1 MKKKPRPTA
10 RHTASASARTRR
22 KSSRCSISRSATRR
36 EKRSTATPPPE
47 KSGRPVLV
55 FLPNSREK
63 KLVATALTGA
73 AIRAEIFET
82 LDELAA
88 QIGERTGAVLVAE
101 EAFAGTG
108 ASELMK
114 RLREQPKWSDLPLL
128 VVPSGAKVQRRTRD
142 LAGASANVMFLPRP
156 LRDFALISAI
166 RTTLRARRSQYQ
178 ARDLIEE
185 RDTVLAS
192 ISEAF
197 SALDRNWRF
206 THVND
211 NVAEMAGWPKEKMIG
226 RVIWEIFPEAVGTK
240 FHEKAQAAMGTG
252 ESSHDELFYAPWG
265 RWVDTRMYP
274 TKDGIVVFGADITE
288 RKKQEQLAHERE
300 AKLTESQE
308 RLQLATEAADIG
320 TFDFFPNTGELQF
333 SDRSRELFGIPPDM
347 NVTYE
352 TYLAGIHPDDRHI
365 VHETVARVRQPGS
378 SGRFD
383 IEYRTIGILLA
394 DRKERWVAERGQA
407 LLDPAG
413 QIIRFIGTML
423 DITGKKNAEILLQRA
438 KNEAEEANRA
448 KDRFL
453 AMLSHELRT
462 PLTPVLM
469 TIASLRREPDLN
481 DGLRHDLEILQRNV
495 ELEALLIDDL
505 LDLTRIAHGKLELHN
520 DAVDIHGAIE
530 RSLSISAGDIVA
542 KKIKVVRHFEAREH
556 HCWADPARLQQV
568 FWNLVKNSAKFTP
581 VGGRI
586 DISTR
591 NNEAHQ
597 IVIEVADT
605 GIGIDANLMPRIFDA
620 FEQGGGVITSKYGGL
635 GLGLAISKRVVD
647 LHSGTIA
654 ARSDGPGRGAIF
666 TVTLNAMETS
676 LLEGPVLFLESEP
689 APVKHTLILFVEDHE
704 DTARVLG
711 RILQNA
717 GFDVSHAGTVA
728 GARTLAA
735 GRRFD
740 LVISDLGLPDGSG
753 LELMSALRDAQGLT
767 GIALSGFGTEE
778 DVAASLAAGFAA
790 HLTKPVDWD
799 RLRSEIEQLT
809 PAKDSVS
816 RSAA

>member
-1 MKKKPRPTA
+1 MP
-10 RHTASASARTRR
+10 SA
-22 KSSRCSISRSATRR
+22 
-36 EKRSTATPPPE
+36 E

-55 FLPNSREK
+55 FLPGSREK
-63 KLVATALTGA
+63 LLVTNTLSRAG
-73 AIRAEIFET
+73 IRAEVFDQ
-82 LDELAA
+82 LDHLAA
-88 QIGERTGAVLVAE
+88 QISDQTGAVLLAE
-101 EAFAGTG
+101 EAFAEAV
-108 ASELMK
+108 ASQLMK

-128 VVPSGAKVQRRTRD
+128 VLTGGTEVPRSIRD
-142 LAGASANVMFLPRP
+142 LAGASANVILIARP
-156 LRDFALISAI
+156 LRAFTLISAV
-166 RTTLRARRSQYQ
+166 RATLRARRSQYEV
-178 ARDLIEE
+178 RDLTEE

-197 SALDRNWRF
+197 SALDRDWRY

-211 NVAEMAGWPKEKMIG
+211 RVAEMAGWPKEKMIG
-226 RVIWEIFPEAVGTK
+226 RVIWEIFPEAVGTE
-240 FHEKAQAAMGTG
+240 FYEKAHRVMQTREASHG
-252 ESSHDELFYAPWG
+252 EFFYAPWK
-265 RWVDTRMYP
+265 RWVDTRIYP
-274 TKDGIVVFGADITE
+274 TKGGIVIFSADITE
-288 RKKQEQLAHERE
+288 RKEQARVAAERE
-300 AKLTESQE
+300 AKLKESQG

-320 TFDFFPNTGELQF
+320 TFDFYPNTGELQL

-365 VHETVARVRQPGS
+365 VPETVARVRQRGS
-378 SGRFD
+378 TGRFD
-383 IEYRTIGILLA
+383 IEYRTIGIA
-394 DRKERWVAERGQA
+394 DGQERWVAERGRA
-407 LLDPAG
+407 VLDSAG
-413 QIIRFIGTML
+413 QVTRFIGTML
-423 DITGKKNAEILLQRA
+423 DITDKKNAEFFLQRA

-469 TIASLRREPDLN
+469 TIASLRREPDLT
-481 DGLRHDLEILQRNV
+481 DDMRRDLEVLQRNV

-520 DAVDIHGAIE
+520 DAVDIHGILEHA
-530 RSLSISAGDIVA
+530 LSISLGDILA
-542 KKIKVVRHFEAREH
+542 KKIQVIRHLDAREH

-581 VGGRI
+581 EGGRI
-586 DISTR
+586 EISTK
-591 NNEAHQ
+591 NTEAHQ

-605 GIGIDANLMPRIFDA
+605 GIGIDMKLMPRIFDA

-647 LHSGTIA
+647 LHHGTIA
-654 ARSDGPGRGAIF
+654 VRSDGPGRGATF

-689 APVKHTLILFVEDHE
+689 PSMKHVPLLFVEDHE

-711 RILQNA
+711 RILKNA

-728 GARTLAA
+728 EARTLAA

-767 GIALSGFGTEE
+767 GIALSGFGTDE
-778 DVAASLAAGFAA
+778 DVAASLAAGFAS

-799 RLRSEIEQLT
+799 RLRSEIERLT
-809 PAKDSVS
+809 PVKDSAS